1 MAAEAPNPIHED
13 DRKLF
18 VGGLPQEA
26 KDTDIQE
33 YFGQF
38 GEIENINLKTDPNT
52 GRSRGFAFILFKDS
66 TGIEAATGQEAHV
79 VKGKKITCKKAEA
92 KQGKIYLGNLPTEGV
107 SNEEIEAHFVTFGP
121 VAEVVR
127 PVDKSKNNEPKNFA
141 FITFEREETAKQLV
155 KEGQTT
161 INGHALTIKKVT
173 PKDQGGWGGRGGGR
187 GGGAGGNWGYG
198 GYGMDPYGYGGYG
211 YDGYGYGAQMGYGG
225 YGGGMGYGGQ
235 GGGAP
240 GAGGK
245 MRGGQGGRGRGGR
258 GGRSRP
264 Y

>member
-1 MAAEAPNPIHED
+1 MNS
-13 DRKLF
+13 
-18 VGGLPQEA
+18 QEA
-26 KDTDIQE
+26 KDTDIEE
-33 YFGQF
+33 YFSQY
-38 GEIENINLKTDPNT
+38 GEIESINLKTDPNT
-52 GRSRGFAFILFKDS
+52 GRSRGFAFIVFKEVTS
-66 TGIEAATGQEAHV
+66 LEAATGQEAHV

-92 KQGKIYLGNLPTEGV
+92 KQGKIYVGNLPSEGV
-107 SNEEIEAHFVTFGP
+107 TSDDLTAHFAQFGP

-127 PVDKSKNNEPKNFA
+127 PVDKSKNDEPKNFA

-161 INGHALTIKKVT
+161 INGIQINIKKVT
-173 PKDQGGWGGRGGGR
+173 PKENSRGGYGGRGGRGGGY
-187 GGGAGGNWGYG
+187 GGGFGGY

-211 YDGYGYGAQMGYGG
+211 GYDSYGYGQGGYSGYGG
-225 YGGGMGYGGQ
+225 DMSYGGVGGS
-235 GGGAP
+235 

-245 MRGGQGGRGRGGR
+245 MRGGGGRGGGRGR

>member
-1 MAAEAPNPIHED
+1 MGPVLCKRHFDSTQKWQLNRIQSMKMTENSLSEVFL
-13 DRKLF
+13 RKPKTQISRSILDS
-18 VGGLPQEA
+18 L
-26 KDTDIQE
+26 
-33 YFGQF
+33 
-38 GEIENINLKTDPNT
+38 EIENINLKTDPNT

-66 TGIEAATGQEAHV
+66 TGIDAATSQEAHV

-92 KQGKIYLGNLPTEGV
+92 KQGKIYLGNLPTEGIT
-107 SNEEIEAHFVTFGP
+107 NEEIEAHFVAFGP

-155 KEGQTT
+155 KEGTAT

-173 PKDQGGWGGRGGGR
+173 PKDQGGWGGRGGR

-198 GYGMDPYGYGGYG
+198 YSMDPYGYGGYG
-211 YDGYGYGAQMGYGG
+211 YEGYGYGAPMGYGG
-225 YGGGMGYGGQ
+225 YGGGMGYGGGA

-245 MRGGQGGRGRGGR
+245 MR
-258 GGRSRP
+258 
-264 Y
+264 